1 MSVMESVAVEF
12 RAALA
17 VRMVMVMVIPHNQN
31 ITFVRNH
38 SLLAFNNVRSGL
50 FPLGEDPPALAL
62 AFVA

>member
-17 VRMVMVMVIPHNQN
+17 VRMVMVIPHNQN